1 MEENDSIKN
10 KVQEFNDKI
19 KQIGE
24 KLEIPKENKI
34 ISIDFKDNIK
44 LGGELERNDVF
55 ILAIQNKEGE
65 ISHIVLDKDINKI
78 ADIDKYGKIELS
90 PREMKLWEQFIG
102 QKGNQNIEQ
111 KKRYNFEEEYYL
123 EEYKTQERSHDV
135 NLTEKNK
142 KEENKID
149 KNEKQS
155 KENEK
160 RREAAE
166 ALKTDESQIK
176 SMIKVEDRETFGQA
190 INKKLYADTYIVRY
204 GNNKTKIMQVNSNG
218 KLTEL
223 SGIESNEFN
232 SNVLNQLNIKNTQ
245 QNAKIKSGDL
255 VTIKTEDKKY
265 NYVVVREHDPK
276 KRDSN
281 CKFN

>member
-78 ADIDKYGKIELS
+78 ADIDKYEKIELS

-111 KKRYNFEEEYYL
+111 KNIILK
-123 EEYKTQERSHDV
+123 
-135 NLTEKNK
+135 KN
-142 KEENKID
+142 I
-149 KNEKQS
+149 
-155 KENEK
+155 
-160 RREAAE
+160 
-166 ALKTDESQIK
+166 I
-176 SMIKVEDRETFGQA
+176 
-190 INKKLYADTYIVRY
+190 
-204 GNNKTKIMQVNSNG
+204 
-218 KLTEL
+218 
-223 SGIESNEFN
+223 
-232 SNVLNQLNIKNTQ
+232 
-245 QNAKIKSGDL
+245 
-255 VTIKTEDKKY
+255 
-265 NYVVVREHDPK
+265 
-276 KRDSN
+276 
-281 CKFN
+281 